1 MSRIL
6 ICLTLLLG
14 GYVDITQAVEYDY
27 QDVTADTL
35 PTRYCY
41 PLIKAQDIA
50 SDGYTL
56 DRFNKLFCN
65 RLGIGWH
72 VDKRK
77 ADGTTTCTPCS
88 GDELGEHQCFMQKMV
103 VTCRRIKARS
113 AATLP
118 GKK

>member
-1 MSRIL
+1 ML
-6 ICLTLLLG
+6 IFLMLLLG
-14 GYVDITQAVEYDY
+14 GYADITQAVEYDY
-27 QDVTADTL
+27 QDVTTDTQ

-41 PLIKAQDIA
+41 PMIKAQDIA
-50 SDGYTL
+50 SDRYNL

-65 RLGIGWH
+65 KLGVGWH

-77 ADGTTTCTPCS
+77 ADGAVVCTPCS

-103 VTCRRIKARS
+103 VACKRIKPGS
-113 AATLP
+113 ATTLP